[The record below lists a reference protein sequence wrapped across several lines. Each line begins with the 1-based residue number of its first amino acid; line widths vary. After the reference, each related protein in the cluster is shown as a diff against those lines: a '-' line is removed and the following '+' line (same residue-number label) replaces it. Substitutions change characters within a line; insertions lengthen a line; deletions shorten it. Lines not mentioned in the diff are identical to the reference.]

1 MSKSVVTL
9 LDKALL
15 PAAVM
20 IFGKFIGV
28 AITIRLF
35 NLPWTVG
42 QVANSVFSN
51 GNIIR
56 PEDLQTVISYSDL
69 IMYMLVAIGM
79 AVALGRAIYLHN
91 SHVKPSLVAR
101 LANYNLL
108 SLITD
113 SYDIYHSATV
123 WLLFT
128 WIANLI
134 VIINVISKQSFPG
147 IAILVTIISIASTLI
162 LFQDIYKE
170 IENIKTK
177 PGKYQW
183 V

>member
-1 MSKSVVTL
+1 MSKSIITL

-28 AITIRLF
+28 AITLRLF

-56 PEDLQTVISYSDL
+56 AEDLQTVISYSDL
-69 IMYMLVAIGM
+69 IMYLV
-79 AVALGRAIYLHN
+79 VALGMAIVLVRAIYLHN
-91 SHVKPSLVAR
+91 SHVRPTLVAR

-108 SLITD
+108 SLVSD
-113 SYDIYHSATV
+113 SYDVYHSAAI
-123 WLLFT
+123 WLIFT
-128 WIANLI
+128 WVTNTI
-134 VIINVISKQSFPG
+134 VIINTLSGQTLSWVAAVATVISL
-147 IAILVTIISIASTLI
+147 IATVF
-162 LFQDIYKE
+162 LFQDVYKE
-170 IENIKTK
+170 IENIKRK
-177 PGKYQW
+177 PSDYQW

>member
-1 MSKSVVTL
+1 MSKSIITL

-28 AITIRLF
+28 AITLRLF

-56 PEDLQTVISYSDL
+56 AEDLKTVISYSDL
-69 IMYMLVAIGM
+69 IMYIV
-79 AVALGRAIYLHN
+79 VALGMVLILVRAIYLHN
-91 SHVKPSLVAR
+91 SHIKPSLVAR

-108 SLITD
+108 SLIRD
-113 SYDIYHSATV
+113 SYDVYHSAAV
-123 WLLFT
+123 WLIFT
-128 WIANLI
+128 WVANTI
-134 VIINVISKQSFPG
+134 VIINALSGQSFPWVAA
-147 IAILVTIISIASTLI
+147 IATIASIVATLV
-162 LFQDIYKE
+162 LFQDVYKE
-170 IENIKTK
+170 IENIRRK
-177 PGKYQW
+177 PSDYQW